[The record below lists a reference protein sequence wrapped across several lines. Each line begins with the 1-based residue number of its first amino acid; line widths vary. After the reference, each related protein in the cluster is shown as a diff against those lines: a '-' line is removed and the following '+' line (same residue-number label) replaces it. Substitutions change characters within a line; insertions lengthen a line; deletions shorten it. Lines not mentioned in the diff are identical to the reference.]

1 MQGTFIKR
9 IEMEM
14 RNGSLLELDVTKELM
29 ESVRSAF
36 CLSDISDV
44 TDAQM
49 KHFLISSMKNSL
61 ESFDGEE

>member
-1 MQGTFIKR
+1 
-9 IEMEM
+9 M